1 MLAAKREG
9 VGIAA
14 NAAGVR
20 AVMRRVEGQAAVAVV
35 LGGIVYGLAHR
46 VAVNRGDKAVDA
58 AGIAAG
64 EGLRPV
70 VVPDA
75 VRSVVIADAE
85 VLEVFAGDG
94 RVVVRA
100 VAPGLDDGCGA
111 AVLVGADVFSD
122 ALTTDKVG
130 VIERVGAVG
139 AFVFDGLSLGG
150 EFLRAEGGVGGE
162 AFVVGKGRQAFFGA
176 QFVRGG
182 EGGVQFGLGG
192 GIGTGDAVRWQQDV
206 AEADVRSARGLNLRF
221 VVRHGWRRF
230 GIDRGFVVVAAS
242 AAGGEEEQGKEADG
256 GLGFHVGFLVEL
268 RVVWLRLTCERA
280 AWLRFLKIIHRYQ
293 RDAQKLGGAHTA

>member
-20 AVMRRVEGQAAVAVV
+20 AVTRRVEGQAAVAVV
-35 LGGIVYGLAHR
+35 LGCIVYGLAHR

-100 VAPGLDDGCGA
+100 VTPGLDDG
-111 AVLVGADVFSD
+111 S
-122 ALTTDKVG
+122 
-130 VIERVGAVG
+130 GAV
-139 AFVFDGLSLGG
+139 A
-150 EFLRAEGGVGGE
+150 
-162 AFVVGKGRQAFFGA
+162 
-176 QFVRGG
+176 
-182 EGGVQFGLGG
+182 
-192 GIGTGDAVRWQQDV
+192 
-206 AEADVRSARGLNLRF
+206 
-221 VVRHGWRRF
+221 
-230 GIDRGFVVVAAS
+230 
-242 AAGGEEEQGKEADG
+242 
-256 GLGFHVGFLVEL
+256 
-268 RVVWLRLTCERA
+268 
-280 AWLRFLKIIHRYQ
+280 
-293 RDAQKLGGAHTA
+293 